1 MSDIKYKKFGWAF
14 IGAGSIACKVAA
26 EIVREGSCR
35 IVSVWNRTPSRAQS
49 FASQFGA
56 AACRTPEAALAAPG
70 VEGAYV
76 CVEPAFHADYVRR
89 CLAAGAPVLC
99 EKPFTLNAAEAASLF
114 RLAREKG
121 LYLSE
126 AMWTWHNAAAQKV
139 RSWVRGG
146 AVGRVRSLR
155 AVYAYPLTLM
165 PCRRRLLSAEGGGG
179 ALLDIGVYP
188 VRYVYEL
195 FGMPDSVAC
204 TGRLRGGVDLG
215 EKIAMRYPSFTAEI
229 AVSMTSFGGEKLV
242 IRGAEGKIVVPEF
255 HAARRAVLIRGGKR
269 EVFRDGAL
277 LYARQFAQAADE
289 IRTGCRE
296 GARIPAQG
304 TLDVLRL
311 TDECRRQMGQRYP
324 RES

>member
-1 MSDIKYKKFGWAF
+1 M
-14 IGAGSIACKVAA
+14 
-26 EIVREGSCR
+26 
-35 IVSVWNRTPSRAQS
+35 
-49 FASQFGA
+49 
-56 AACRTPEAALAAPG
+56 
-70 VEGAYV
+70 

-242 IRGAEGKIVVPEF
+242 IRG
-255 HAARRAVLIRGGKR
+255 GKR

-289 IRTGCRE
+289 IRTGRRE

-311 TDECRRQMGQRYP
+311 TDECRRRMGQRYP

>member
-1 MSDIKYKKFGWAF
+1 M
-14 IGAGSIACKVAA
+14 
-26 EIVREGSCR
+26 
-35 IVSVWNRTPSRAQS
+35 
-49 FASQFGA
+49 
-56 AACRTPEAALAAPG
+56 
-70 VEGAYV
+70 

-229 AVSMTSFGGEKLV
+229 AVSPRFLGWLAGFGG
-242 IRGAEGKIVVPEF
+242 RAEILYPP
-255 HAARRAVLIRGGKR
+255 AVRSQ
-269 EVFRDGAL
+269 FRQLLEDALTRCQDDG
-277 LYARQFAQAADE
+277 
-289 IRTGCRE
+289 
-296 GARIPAQG
+296 
-304 TLDVLRL
+304 
-311 TDECRRQMGQRYP
+311 
-324 RES
+324 